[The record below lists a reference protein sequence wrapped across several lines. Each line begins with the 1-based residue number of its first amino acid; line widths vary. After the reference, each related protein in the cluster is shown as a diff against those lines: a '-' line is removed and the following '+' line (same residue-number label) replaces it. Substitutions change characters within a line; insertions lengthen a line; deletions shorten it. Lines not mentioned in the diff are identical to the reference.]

1 MRKQTNRFHCETVTE
16 RAHSKPERVDS
27 FYQRKRERE
36 RNFAFISIWLGRW
49 VSMNERAVL
58 EQKREK
64 SGRE

>member
-1 MRKQTNRFHCETVTE
+1 MTE

-36 RNFAFISIWLGRW
+36 RTFAFISIWLGRW

-58 EQKREK
+58 EQKRER
-64 SGRE
+64 REAESERLTAALL

>member
-1 MRKQTNRFHCETVTE
+1 MTE

-36 RNFAFISIWLGRW
+36 RERTFAFISIWLGRW

-58 EQKREK
+58 EQKRER
-64 SGRE
+64 REAESERLTAALL